1 MLKWVD
7 CIMYE
12 VADLI
17 KDGKDLE
24 ILVSSYYQ
32 AYDYYVESNL
42 KWIEDKE
49 DLPGKVDILELDV
62 LAKMFSIHSV
72 ERTLIECKRGC
83 TYKDIFKFSGV
94 AKFVGANS
102 NVLICQSHDIN
113 KLKSVG
119 DRINIQ
125 VKTPEDLL
133 TTLSDDQQEKLSFFY
148 DSNSISNQLFEKE
161 TIKSMMATSGK
172 FSVAEQKAYNMIR
185 GYMAELIGKIW
196 REPDLIQQSIQI
208 KDLLDTH
215 SDYVREIARLLQIK
229 PGNKASEFYMKQNML
244 CRAAGYLVLKV
255 RVSYVICAIHCAVD
269 LENGVL
275 LELDRIQDDSFLNV
289 VDLSRK
295 ELATAV
301 KIPQFLQE
309 FIYIFGGITSL
320 LKDVHNIAQYMK
332 MDTLEMKRIIGLLK
346 QLFKLTE
353 NRIQWG
359 FVEDMDVLVLKYVP
373 TPIKG
378 LGLINREKLD
388 CSIDGFC
395 FADQWKESLSIYR
408 V

>member
-83 TYKDIFKFSGV
+83 TYKNIFKFSGV
-94 AKFVGANS
+94 AKLVGANF
-102 NVLICQSHDIN
+102 NVLICQSHDID

-133 TTLSDDQQEKLSFFY
+133 TTLSDDQQEKLSFFHA
-148 DSNSISNQLFEKE
+148 SNSISNQLFEKE
-161 TIKSMMATSGK
+161 TIKFMMATSGK

-229 PGNKASEFYMKQNML
+229 PGNKASEFYMNQNML

-309 FIYIFGGITSL
+309 FIYIFGGIISL
-320 LKDVHNIAQYMK
+320 LDDVHNIAQYMK

-346 QLFKLTE
+346 QLFKLTK

-359 FVEDMDVLVLKYVP
+359 FVEDMDVLALKYVP

-388 CSIDGFC
+388 YSIDGFC
-395 FADQWKESLSIYR
+395 FADQWKKSLSIYR

>member
-1 MLKWVD
+1 
-7 CIMYE
+7 MYE
-12 VADLI
+12 ASDLI
-17 KDGKDLE
+17 KEGKDLE

-49 DLPGKVDILELDV
+49 DLPGKVNILELDV

-94 AKFVGANS
+94 AKLVGANS
-102 NVLICQSHDIN
+102 NVLICQSHDID

-133 TTLSDDQQEKLSFFY
+133 TTLSDDQQEKLSFFHA
-148 DSNSISNQLFEKE
+148 SNSISNQLFEKE
-161 TIKSMMATSGK
+161 TIKSIMTTSGN
-172 FSVAEQKAYNMIR
+172 FSVIEQRAYNMIR
-185 GYMAELIGKIW
+185 SYMAELIGKIW
-196 REPDLIQQSIQI
+196 KEPDLIQQSIQI
-208 KDLLDTH
+208 KNLLDTH
-215 SDYVREIARLLQIK
+215 SDYVREIARFLQIK
-229 PGNKASEFYMKQNML
+229 PGNESSEFYMKKNML
-244 CRAAGYLVLKV
+244 CRAAGYLALKV
-255 RVSYVICAIHCAVD
+255 RVSYVICAIHCAVA
-269 LENGVL
+269 LGNGVV
-275 LELDRIQDDSFLNV
+275 LELDKIQDDSFLNV
-289 VDLSRK
+289 VHLSRK

-309 FIYIFGGITSL
+309 FIYIFGGMTSL
-320 LKDVHNIAQYMK
+320 LDKDAYNIAQYMK
-332 MDTLEMKRIIGLLK
+332 MDFSEMMKIIGLLK
-346 QLFKLTE
+346 QLFKLSE

-359 FVEDMDVLVLKYVP
+359 FVEDMGVLYLKYVP

-378 LGLINREKLD
+378 LGVINREKLD
-388 CSIDGFC
+388 YSINEFC
-395 FADQWKESLSIYR
+395 FVDEWKKSLSIYR
-408 V
+408 L

>member
-1 MLKWVD
+1 
-7 CIMYE
+7 MYKA
-12 VADLI
+12 ADLI

-32 AYDYYVESNL
+32 ACDYYVESNL

-94 AKFVGANS
+94 AKLVGANS
-102 NVLICQSHDIN
+102 NVLICQSHDID

-133 TTLSDDQQEKLSFFY
+133 TTLSDDQQEKLSFFHA
-148 DSNSISNQLFEKE
+148 SNSISNQLFEKE
-161 TIKSMMATSGK
+161 TIKFMMATSGK

-229 PGNKASEFYMKQNML
+229 PGNKASEFYMNQNML

-309 FIYIFGGITSL
+309 FIYIFGGIISL
-320 LKDVHNIAQYMK
+320 LNDVHNIAQYMK

-346 QLFKLTE
+346 QLFKLTK

-359 FVEDMDVLVLKYVP
+359 FVEDMDVLALKYVP

-388 CSIDGFC
+388 YSIDGFC
-395 FADQWKESLSIYR
+395 FADQWKKSLSIYR

>member
-62 LAKMFSIHSV
+62 LAKMFSINSV

-94 AKFVGANS
+94 AKLVGANS
-102 NVLICQSHDIN
+102 NVLICQSHDID

-133 TTLSDDQQEKLSFFY
+133 ATLSDDQQEKLSFFHA
-148 DSNSISNQLFEKE
+148 SNSISTQLFEKE
-161 TIKSMMATSGK
+161 TIKSMMTTSGK
-172 FSVAEQKAYNMIR
+172 FSVAEQKAYSMIR

-359 FVEDMDVLVLKYVP
+359 FVEDMDVLALKYVP

-388 CSIDGFC
+388 YSIDGFC
-395 FADQWKESLSIYR
+395 FADQWKKSLSIYR

>member
-1 MLKWVD
+1 MGVD

-12 VADLI
+12 AADLI

-49 DLPGKVDILELDV
+49 DLPGKVNILELDV

-94 AKFVGANS
+94 AKLVGANS

-119 DRINIQ
+119 NRINIQ

-133 TTLSDDQQEKLSFFY
+133 ATLSDDQQGKLLFFRA
-148 DSNSISNQLFEKE
+148 SNSISNQLFEKE

-185 GYMAELIGKIW
+185 SYMAELIGKIW

-255 RVSYVICAIHCAVD
+255 RVSYVICAINCAVD
-269 LENGVL
+269 LGNGVL

-309 FIYIFGGITSL
+309 FIYIFGGIISL

-353 NRIQWG
+353 NKIQWG

-373 TPIKG
+373 IPIKG

-408 V
+408 A